1 METSQDL
8 IATDGVGAQI
18 GGMLGHG
25 QQIGFNFQHVA
36 DEPDGIQGAHAE
48 VVEGQQHQVAEVVAR
63 QLAAAGKA
71 VLEQLATD
79 AGGGHQLVE
88 AVAQIPPGDA
98 LLAFAQASGGAA
110 IIRGGDDAR
119 QPGSQERQGREHPA
133 HTVPAADGDNPVE
146 VIDIFLPHAVIPWE
160 ASEHHSSLHGQ
171 VIV

>member
-1 METSQDL
+1 M
-8 IATDGVGAQI
+8 
-18 GGMLGHG
+18 
-25 QQIGFNFQHVA
+25 
-36 DEPDGIQGAHAE
+36 
-48 VVEGQQHQVAEVVAR
+48 AR

-79 AGGGHQLVE
+79 AGVVTNWLRQLRRS
-88 AVAQIPPGDA
+88 PGDA